1 MLMQVLFSAIHETT
15 SYRGGEVW
23 EVDLTSFASVKAFA
37 ERFGKEGG
45 GHLDL
50 LIENA
55 GINTREYNTTGDGW
69 ERA

>member
-1 MLMQVLFSAIHETT
+1 MI
-15 SYRGGEVW
+15 
-23 EVDLTSFASVKAFA
+23 SFASVKAFA

-55 GINTREYNTTGDGW
+55 GINTREYNTTEDGW